1 MAPDLPVDALAAE
14 LKLYCFPLLAAGA
27 RRRLFFE
34 GPATTEAHQ
43 LLCLAARD
51 LRSRSE
57 AGATMRELAA
67 EANSRLTAQGFVA
80 VWH

>member
-1 MAPDLPVDALAAE
+1 MITDTHTAE
-14 LKLYCFPLLAAGA
+14 TKLYCFPLIAGGS

-34 GPATTEAHQ
+34 GPATSEAHDH
-43 LLCLAARD
+43 LCDAARD

-57 AGATMRELAA
+57 AGATMRELTE
-67 EANSRLTAQGFVA
+67 EAFSRLTKQGFVA